1 MEKYKTSRKNVSN
14 DSKYGLRSLFMDCVL
29 IVGAIASLPLI
40 FWAKSAS
47 DKQRIERTEKWN
59 AENVPGWAE
68 AHMEKE

>member
-1 MEKYKTSRKNVSN
+1 MEKYKTTRKTVSN
-14 DSKYGLRSLFMDCVL
+14 DSKYGLRSLFMDCALVTGAL
-29 IVGAIASLPLI
+29 IALPFV
-40 FWAKSAS
+40 FWAKSES